1 MDLTQDTVAAS
12 NLIAPNTAH
21 GADGQPVVGT
31 ASAGS
36 AMNTQVY
43 SGYDETNATDYTATS
58 VSITVSKAGT
68 YKCSWTGL
76 RNTTSGTSGSRLY
89 KNGNAVGSA
98 HTSGWIRSYGQYCE
112 ETLTLNKDDVLTVYG
127 RARAANYYMVV
138 GNLMIVQTA

>member
-1 MDLTQDTVAAS
+1 MDLTQDTVAAG

-21 GADGQPVVGT
+21 GADGEAITGT

-43 SGYDETNATDYTATS
+43 AGYAETNATDYTATS

-76 RNTTSGTSGSRLY
+76 RNTTGGTSGSRLY
-89 KNGNAVGSA
+89 KNENAVGSA

-112 ETLTLNKDDVLTVYG
+112 ETLTLDKDDVLTVYA
-127 RARAANYYMVV
+127 RARSATYYMVV
-138 GNLMIVQTA
+138 GNLIISQIS